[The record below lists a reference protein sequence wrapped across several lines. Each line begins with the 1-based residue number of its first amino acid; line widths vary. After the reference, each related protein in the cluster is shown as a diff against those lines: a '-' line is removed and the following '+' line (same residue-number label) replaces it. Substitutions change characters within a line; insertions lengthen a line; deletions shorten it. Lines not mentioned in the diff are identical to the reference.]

1 MTVQV
6 AEPATQQQESAEGEQ
21 VGVDDPSEVWEKCRS
36 ERIDGS
42 ATLTIVVSS
51 TIIRLPPQ
59 STISA
64 SQRLRV
70 SIVVMRRSFRACRS
84 REVDRS

>member
-1 MTVQV
+1 LT
-6 AEPATQQQESAEGEQ
+6 TQA
-21 VGVDDPSEVWEKCRS
+21 SEVWEKCRS

-42 ATLTIVVSS
+42 ATFTMVVSS

-64 SQRLRV
+64 SQRLRL
-70 SIVVMRRSFRACRS
+70 SIVVMKGSFRASRS
-84 REVDRS
+84 RGVDRS